1 MEEPYFAKYLRRI
14 EGTADLVALLRQQS
28 GRFLTW
34 AVEVSSEE
42 ALIVH
47 PPYRWTFGEVLN
59 HLSDCERVF
68 AYRALW
74 LARGGG
80 GELPSFDEMAFAA
93 SSRAKE
99 ISWQKLTEEFLAVR
113 SASIC
118 LFENLPSRAWL
129 GSGRAAGFELDV
141 RMLCAM
147 IGGHFDHHFD
157 ILQQR
162 RSGIP

>member
-1 MEEPYFAKYLRRI
+1 MQEPYFQKYLRLVDPLVPTRDQLVSQQERFI
-14 EGTADLVALLRQQS
+14 RWAKCLDADCTTILHKPY
-28 GRFLTW
+28 TW
-34 AVEVSSEE
+34 TLS
-42 ALIVH
+42 
-47 PPYRWTFGEVLN
+47 EVLK

-74 LARGGG
+74 LARGSG

-93 SSRAKE
+93 NAAAKE

-113 SASIC
+113 SASIW
-118 LFENLPSRAWL
+118 LFENLPSRGWL
-129 GSGRAAGFELDV
+129 GSGRAAGFDVDV

-147 IGGHFDHHFD
+147 ICGHFDHHFD

>member
-14 EGTADLVALLRQQS
+14 EGYGDLIALLRQQS
-28 GRFLTW
+28 DRFLTW
-34 AVEVSSEE
+34 AVGVSSEE

-74 LARGGG
+74 LARGSG

-93 SSRAKE
+93 NAAAKE

-113 SASIC
+113 SASIW
-118 LFENLPSRAWL
+118 LFENLPSRGWI
-129 GSGRAAGFELDV
+129 GSGRAAGFDVDV

-147 IGGHFDHHFD
+147 ICGHFDHHFD